1 LSLLLKAD
9 DLAAIR
15 RQAEADYPNETCGLL
30 GGRWTDSTGGAHAGD
45 HVKRVERLVPVAN
58 ARHDSARNRYLI
70 EPDAFRRA
78 AQELER
84 AGLDVIGVY
93 HSHPD
98 HPARPSDF
106 DREHAW
112 PRLSYIIVQ
121 VNAGRAG
128 EASSWVLADDR
139 TAFRRESIETEERT
153 ISWQS
158 PS

>member
-93 HSHPD
+93 LVVHH
-98 HPARPSDF
+98 
-106 DREHAW
+106 
-112 PRLSYIIVQ
+112 
-121 VNAGRAG
+121 RAG
-128 EASSWVLADDR
+128 ECGPG
-139 TAFRRESIETEERT
+139 RRGEQLGARRRPHGV
-153 ISWQS
+153 S
-158 PS
+158 PRIH

>member
-1 LSLLLKAD
+1 MSLVLRAAD
-9 DLAAIR
+9 LTAIR

-30 GGRWTDSTGGAHAGD
+30 GGRWTNSTAPEESGNHS
-45 HVKRVERLVPVAN
+45 KLVERLVPIAN

-98 HPARPSDF
+98 HPAQPSDF

-121 VNAGRAG
+121 VNAGQAG
-128 EASSWVLADDR
+128 ETSSWVLADDR
-139 TAFRRESIETEERT
+139 AAFRRESIETEDRT